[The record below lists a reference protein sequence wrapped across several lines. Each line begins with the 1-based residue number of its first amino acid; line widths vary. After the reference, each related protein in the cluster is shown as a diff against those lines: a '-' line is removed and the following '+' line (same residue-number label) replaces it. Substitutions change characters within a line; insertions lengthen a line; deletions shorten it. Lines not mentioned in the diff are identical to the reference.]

1 MIKVFNLSK
10 YKKYLVIITL
20 FIIHGHCLAQ
30 SPSISYGSL
39 QNYALG
45 TPITPLAPI
54 NTGGAVPATIY
65 GQVTTFAGSGAVGY
79 ANGQGIAATFEQPYG
94 VTIDIYDNI
103 YVADYY
109 NNQIR
114 KISSGGLVST
124 LAGIFLAGSGDGI
137 GTIARFN
144 EPTAVTVDVLGN
156 VYVADTYNHKI
167 RKITSGGMVSTL
179 AGSGVTGFSDGIGTA
194 ASFNHPHGIAV
205 DNLGNVFVAD
215 LYNNKIRKI
224 TSGGVV
230 STFAGSGL
238 EGSVSGMGTAA
249 SFRAPYG
256 VAIDALGNIY
266 IGDAFNNRIRK
277 ITAEGVVSTLAG
289 DGSPSFADGL
299 GTAAKF
305 DYPTGVAV
313 DDTGNLYVADELNNK
328 IRVITSD
335 GVVSTL
341 AGSGVP
347 TFADGIGLAASF
359 NHPSGVAVDNSG
371 NVYVA
376 DTYNNKIRKICT
388 TGYSINP
395 PLPAGLVFDAKT
407 GIISGTPTA
416 INSATIY
423 TITGHNKSGSSSAKV
438 RIETSVLGSKTF
450 SNKQIKLFPNPTHK
464 ELFLQVPKN
473 TTLDSI
479 VITDILGKVVYKK
492 KLSNQVQTNE
502 TNAYPINVE
511 NLTKGLY
518 LIQVISGMDKYLE
531 KFIKE

>member
-1 MIKVFNLSK
+1 MIKSINFKEHQK
-10 YKKYLVIITL
+10 YIVIL
-20 FIIHGHCLAQ
+20 ALMIIQWHCFAQ
-30 SPSISYGSL
+30 APNISYSL
-39 QNYALG
+39 TQNYTIG
-45 TPITPLAPI
+45 TTIAPLIPT
-54 NTGGAVPATIY
+54 NTGGNVPATIY

-79 ANGQGIAATFEQPYG
+79 ANGQGIAATFEHPYG
-94 VTIDIYDNI
+94 VTVDIYDNV

-114 KISSGGLVST
+114 KISAGGIVTT
-124 LAGIFLAGSGDGI
+124 LAGIFLSGSGDGI

-144 EPTAVTVDVLGN
+144 EPTAVTVDASGN
-156 VYVADTYNHKI
+156 VYVADTENHKI
-167 RKITSGGMVSTL
+167 RKITSGGVVSTL
-179 AGSGVTGFSDGIGTA
+179 AGSGVPGFSNGIGTA
-194 ASFNHPHGIAV
+194 ASFNYPYGIAV

-224 TSGGVV
+224 TSEGVV

-238 EGSVSGMGTAA
+238 EGSVSGVGTAA

-256 VAIDALGNIY
+256 VTIDALGNIY

-305 DYPTGVAV
+305 NYPTGVAV
-313 DDTGNLYVADELNNK
+313 DGTGNLYVADELNNK

-347 TFADGIGLAASF
+347 TFADGIGLASSF
-359 NHPSGVAVDNSG
+359 NRPIGVAVDISG

-395 PLPAGLVFDAKT
+395 PLPTGLVFDSKT
-407 GIISGTPTA
+407 GIISGTPTT
-416 INSATIY
+416 INTATIY
-423 TITGHNKSGSSSAKV
+423 TITGHNKSGSSSAKI
-438 RIETSVLGSKTF
+438 RIETSVLSSKTF
-450 SNKQIKLFPNPTHK
+450 SNQQTKLFPNPTHN
-464 ELFLQVPKN
+464 ELSLQVPKN
-473 TTLDSI
+473 TNLDSI
-479 VITDILGKVVYKK
+479 IITDILGKVVYKK

-502 TNAYPINVE
+502 TNTYSINVE
-511 NLTKGLY
+511 NLVKGLY
-518 LIQVISGMDKYLE
+518 LIQVFSGIDKYQE